1 MITPIVTLFMLSSP
15 LITVYLYSILMG
27 KPFLLGRVACWGLGM
42 AFLFFCIG
50 HFVKTAGMV
59 EMLPVWVPLRVE
71 LVYLTGVLEL
81 VISIALFLPRYQVN
95 AAKIAI
101 VVLVLFFPVNIYSAI
116 NSIGL
121 GGHQW
126 GPVYLLIRLPLQIAL
141 ISWAYFLCVM
151 GHREVLNVKPNL
163 SSKQETC
170 VQG

>member
-71 LVYLTGVLEL
+71 LVYLSTP
-81 VISIALFLPRYQVN
+81 IKN
-95 AAKIAI
+95 
-101 VVLVLFFPVNIYSAI
+101 
-116 NSIGL
+116 
-121 GGHQW
+121 
-126 GPVYLLIRLPLQIAL
+126 
-141 ISWAYFLCVM
+141 
-151 GHREVLNVKPNL
+151 
-163 SSKQETC
+163 
-170 VQG
+170 